1 MALRNVI
8 KEGDEVL
15 RKNAREIKRFDE
27 RLAEL
32 ASDMLET
39 MKESNGIGLAAP
51 QVGILKRIFVMNLED
66 EYAKEG
72 DMIIINPEIVERE
85 GEQENVEG
93 CLSLPGLYGRVKRPA
108 KLRLKYNNLQG
119 EECELEA
126 EGLLATCICH
136 ENDHLG
142 GTLFRDKIIGN
153 PFRYDQDGKAIDSV
167 TGEELSEYSINKT
180 SNSESTNK
188 DA

>member
-15 RKNAREIKRFDE
+15 RKNAREISRFDE

-32 ASDMLET
+32 AKDMLET
-39 MKESNGIGLAAP
+39 MKESNGIGLAGP
-51 QVGILKRIFVMNLED
+51 QVGILKRIFVMNLAD
-66 EYAKEG
+66 EYAEEG
-72 DMIIINPEIVERE
+72 DMIIINPEILDPE
-85 GEQENVEG
+85 GEQENIEG

-108 KLRLKYNNLQG
+108 KLRLKYQNLQG
-119 EECELEA
+119 EDCEMEA

-153 PFRYDQDGKAIDSV
+153 PFSYDKSGKAIDSV
-167 TGEELSEYSINKT
+167 TGEELSEYSLRSKNDASK
-180 SNSESTNK
+180 ESA
-188 DA
+188 D